1 MTETVFTAHPA
12 TPSAHPATPSA
23 DPASLTAHPGAL
35 GDPSAAAL
43 VDPALVA
50 FIYHEARLADEA
62 RYSEWEALWDDR
74 ATYWVPMAPDAD
86 PETAV
91 SYINDNRARIRSR
104 VAQLNTGVRHSQT
117 PPSVLRRTVS
127 NFEVTEAAGDAVTVA
142 SNFVLVEY
150 RFAITLWAGRYL
162 HTIRRT
168 EAGLRLAGKTVHLVN
183 AGGPIPTM
191 AFLI

>member
-1 MTETVFTAHPA
+1 MTETV
-12 TPSAHPATPSA
+12 
-23 DPASLTAHPGAL
+23 LTEP
-35 GDPSAAAL
+35 AAAAW

-62 RYSEWEALWDDR
+62 RYSEWEALWDDD
-74 ATYWVPMAPDAD
+74 ATYWVPMSPDAD
-86 PETAV
+86 PETQV
-91 SYINDNRARIRSR
+91 SYVNDNRTRIRSR

-127 NFEVTEAAGDAVTVA
+127 NFEVVGESPQAGTVTVA

-150 RFAITLWAGRYL
+150 RFAMTVWAGRYL
-162 HTIRRT
+162 HTIRAA
-168 EAGLRLAGKTVHLVN
+168 EGGLRLVGKTVHLVN